1 MLNEKDASLKKANK
15 KICNHNKELKELS
28 TSVTQDIEDSR
39 ALKSLG
45 MAWVNL
51 EFSSVGTDIKEI
63 RVCGAGIKGVDGVY
77 IFAEV
82 DSKGYP
88 KYHKGALIGGK
99 KKVFQICVTN
109 TKGSEK
115 LRWWIADGKQ
125 TKWYHWAKFTP
136 GSNGGAPVPPANVQ
150 WSKATSGKEPNP
162 FVTTPLRSTD

>member
-1 MLNEKDASLKKANK
+1 MLSEQKMALEMANMNIRK
-15 KICNHNKELKELS
+15 RKKELKELS

-39 ALKSLG
+39 VLKSLG
-45 MAWVNL
+45 IGWVDS
-51 EFSSVGTDIKEI
+51 ESSSVGTDIKEI

-150 WSKATSGKEPNP
+150 WDISVDGKEPNP
-162 FVTTPLRSTD
+162 SVTTLRSTD